1 MGQDI
6 NKTSFSARDHKQ
18 FAKQLKSEL
27 DQLETLLDTPGWGEG
42 ACTLGAELELYLT
55 DKHHRPAH
63 CNLDILDKAA
73 DPLMTPEIN
82 QFNVEYNCP
91 YTGFHGS
98 PFTFL
103 KRNMD
108 QKLQFLQGIA
118 RGDGINVIP
127 IGILP
132 TLRDGDFGPESMTN
146 LPRYQALT
154 DILRESRGGP
164 FHICIHGLENLQ
176 IEAEDVTLEGANT
189 SFQVHYRVKPDE
201 FAQWYNGIQIAT
213 IFTLAIAANSPI
225 FLQKKLWHET
235 RVPLFKQSIDSRN
248 LCGMSWHVPARVSYG
263 KGYVRKSAL
272 ELFRQGVS
280 LQPVLLPDLPASTCK
295 EGCGPILGALRLHQ
309 STIWSWNRAVYD
321 DADGGHLRIELR
333 SLPAGPT
340 TIDMVANAALCIGL
354 AYALQE
360 NLDRLLDRL
369 PFEFAKYNFYRAAQ
383 YGIHADILW
392 ESSETGRL
400 QEYPLVDVLAKL
412 LPGVADALVKL
423 GVARLEADMLM
434 AVIEHRLAKRQSG
447 AVWQL
452 KTLAGFERKYGR
464 DVALNKMFALYQKQ
478 YFNGEP
484 VSHWPVL

>member
-6 NKTSFSARDHKQ
+6 NKTSFSASDHEQ
-18 FAKQLKSEL
+18 FARQLKSEL
-27 DQLETLLDTPGWGEG
+27 DQLEELLNTPGWGRG
-42 ACTLGAELELYLT
+42 ARTLGAELELYLT
-55 DKHHRPAH
+55 NKRHRPEH

-82 QFNVEYNCP
+82 RFNVEYNCP
-91 YTGFHGS
+91 YTEFRGA

-103 KRNMD
+103 KRKMD
-108 QKLQFLQGIA
+108 QKLKSLQAIA
-118 RGDGINVIP
+118 ADRGVNITPV
-127 IGILP
+127 GILP
-132 TLRDGDFGPESMTN
+132 TLRERDFGLSSMTD

-164 FHICIHGLENLQ
+164 FHISIHGLENLQ
-176 IEAEDVTLEGANT
+176 IDADDVTLEGANT
-189 SFQVHYRVKPDE
+189 SFQIHYRVTPDE
-201 FAQWYNGIQIAT
+201 FAPWYNSIQIAT
-213 IFTLAIAANSPI
+213 IFTLAVAANSPI

-235 RVPLFKQSIDSRN
+235 RIPLFKQSIDSRN
-248 LCGMSWHVPARVSYG
+248 LCAMNWHAPARVSFG
-263 KGYVRKSAL
+263 KGYVRNSAL

-280 LQPVLLPDLPASTCK
+280 LQPVLLPDLPESGRK
-295 EGCGPILGALRLHQ
+295 EGCGPKLDALRLHQ

-321 DADGGHLRIELR
+321 DADGGHLRIEMR

-354 AYALQE
+354 AYVLQE

-383 YGIHADILW
+383 YGIDADILW
-392 ESSETGRL
+392 ESHDTGRL
-400 QEYPLVDVLAKL
+400 EEYRLVDVLDKL
-412 LPGVADALVKL
+412 LPYVADALVKL
-423 GVARLEADMLM
+423 GVSRQEADMLVV
-434 AVIEHRLAKRQSG
+434 VIEHRLAKRQSG

-464 DVALNKMFALYQKQ
+464 DIALNKMFAQYQKQ
-478 YFNGEP
+478 YSIGEP
-484 VSHWPVL
+484 VSHWPLL